1 MQIWK
6 KTTLA
11 ETGWAGVLTMV
22 LGPAQSSDWA
32 RQRSCLAAGRP
43 TRAKGAGP
51 ALAGLGQ
58 RVHAGERAPR
68 PVLVRKQSNGRN
80 STTAARRGTCAGE
93 GEQEPVEDGGTERG
107 EVPGFNSGKGSR
119 GLELGT
125 VGAR

>member
-32 RQRSCLAAGRP
+32 RQHSCLAAGRP

-68 PVLVRKQSNGRN
+68 PLLV
-80 STTAARRGTCAGE
+80 AARCSQR
-93 GEQEPVEDGGTERG
+93 
-107 EVPGFNSGKGSR
+107 
-119 GLELGT
+119 
-125 VGAR
+125 